1 MISRERIAQT
11 IRRSLLEQWATDTH
25 SDPEKAEGARRF
37 WIARA
42 EAATD
47 EVMLVLQE
55 EQVKNDQGGAPC
67 S

>member
-1 MISRERIAQT
+1 VISRERIAQT

-25 SDPEKAEGARRF
+25 SDAEKAEGAKRF
-37 WIARA
+37 WISRA

-47 EVMLVLQE
+47 EVMLVLLE
-55 EQVKNDQGGAPC
+55 EDMNDQGGAPC